1 MKCRIKRTI
10 IAVIAILV
18 LGVGVRIAYSAYMKA
33 TYPIRY
39 EEIVN
44 ECAAEYDL
52 PPSLIYAVIR
62 TESHFRED
70 AVSRVGAKGLM
81 QLMDG
86 TFQWIQGQYFEE
98 PVPLERVF
106 EPSVNIHSGSKVLS
120 VMHTMFTH
128 TETALAAYNAGSG
141 TVKKWLANTAYSADG
156 KTLQE
161 IPYKET
167 KEYVKRVKHAQERY
181 QTLYDIQ

>member
-1 MKCRIKRTI
+1 MKRGIKRTI
-10 IAVIAILV
+10 IAILVLLV
-18 LGVGVRIAYSAYMKA
+18 LGVGVRIAYDAYIRA
-33 TYPIRY
+33 VYPIRY

-44 ECAAEYDL
+44 ECAEEYNL

-62 TESHFRED
+62 TESHFREE
-70 AVSRVGAKGLM
+70 AVSPVGAKGLM

-86 TFQWIQGQYFEE
+86 TFEWIQEQHFDD
-98 PVPLERVF
+98 PVSLDRIF
-106 EPSVNIHSGSKVLS
+106 EPSVNIHSGSKVLA
-120 VMHTMFTH
+120 VMHTMFTN

-141 TVKKWLANTAYSADG
+141 TVKKWLADANYSADG
-156 KTLQE
+156 QTLQE

-167 KEYVKRVKHAQERY
+167 RQYVKRVTDAQKRY